1 MFSGIFAIV
10 SFACFAIAAFFLLK
24 AVLFLIKK
32 ISITLFNFIC
42 WLFDVFMELAYW
54 VSIAALIFIAYVYVN
69 SILNGNDVSN
79 FLVTS
84 YDFIDVHQNELT
96 PLIAFL
102 IFYGLKKR
110 RKNRVNW
117 INHARQ
123 FFRPLKLLYL
133 PENKRSATKIK
144 ALREIYENFD
154 AATTYF
160 VLGSATLK
168 EREPEHYLGYKT
180 DKHLLSIAPTRT
192 GKGRGLILP
201 NLLNLP
207 EHSVFVIDPKG
218 ENALVSARY
227 REEEGHEIL
236 IFNPYRIF
244 AAEFEA
250 RGFTQFQSFNPLAN
264 LDPSSPNFA
273 DDVAIIAEALIYD
286 TGGDSHWVEAARG
299 LVVFLITY
307 LVTQPDEQPTFRRL
321 HAILSGGYPVLK
333 TQVLQNA
340 QDNPNP
346 LVYQNVGRYWTE
358 NNEVHGIIA
367 TAETQTRIFKSD
379 VICSALEGGA
389 FNFERMKHKKTS
401 VYLILPSERLITQ
414 ARYLRMV
421 LLVAMSQFMR
431 SEKGAHQVLMLLDEF
446 ANLGALN
453 IIENGYGLIAGH
465 GVTLW
470 SFVQN
475 LTQLKNL
482 YPKNWPVFVANSGVV
497 TVANVN
503 DVETAEYFC
512 KRAGKKL
519 VSRDSQS
526 WNNSLLGTTGDV
538 RTSRSE
544 HFEDVLPEGDLY
556 QATPDTIFLFAEG
569 RAEPIRGRKLFYD
582 LQKPFNELADKN
594 PMHKGVQSEPVKPKK
609 RTHASKRY

>member
-1 MFSGIFAIV
+1 MFSDILNLLT
-10 SFACFAIAAFFLLK
+10 FACLMVAAFFLLK
-24 AVLFLIKK
+24 AALFLIKK
-32 ISITLFNFIC
+32 VSITLYNFIC
-42 WLFDVFMELAYW
+42 WLFDVLLEVIYW
-54 VSIAALIFIAYVYVN
+54 LS
-69 SILNGNDVSN
+69 
-79 FLVTS
+79 
-84 YDFIDVHQNELT
+84 
-96 PLIAFL
+96 IAFL
-102 IFYGLKKR
+102 IFIGFHYINSGLNGVDVSGNFTTATDYIKANADASASLVAFLIFYWLRKR
-110 RKNRVNW
+110 RQHKREWINRV
-117 INHARQ
+117 RQ
-123 FFRPLKLLYL
+123 LFVPLKLLYL
-133 PENKRSATKIK
+133 PENKRFVRKVS
-144 ALREIYENFD
+144 ALREIFIKFGE
-154 AATTYF
+154 AKTYY
-160 VLGSATLK
+160 VLGSVVLK
-168 EREPEHYLGYKT
+168 EGEPEHYLGYKT
-180 DKHLLSIAPTRT
+180 DKHLLSVAPTRT

-207 EHSVFVIDPKG
+207 DHSVFVIDPKG

-227 REEEGHEIL
+227 RRSEGHEIL
-236 IFNPYRIF
+236 IFNPYKIY
-244 AAEFEA
+244 ADEFEA

-264 LDPSSPNFA
+264 LNPTSPNFT
-273 DDVAIIAEALIYD
+273 DDVTIIAEALIYD

-299 LVVFLITY
+299 LIVFLITY
-307 LVTQPDEQPTFRRL
+307 LVTQPDEQPTLRRL
-321 HAILSGGYPVLK
+321 HSILSGGYPILK
-333 TQVLQNA
+333 TRILEKAQN
-340 QDNPNP
+340 NPA
-346 LVYQNVGRYWTE
+346 VYENVGRYWTE
-358 NNEVHGIIA
+358 NNEVQGILA

-389 FNFERMKHKKTS
+389 FNFERMKHNKIS

-431 SEKGAHQVLMLLDEF
+431 SEKGKHQVLMLLDEF

-519 VSRDSQS
+519 ISRNSESWKAPLFRKVPLLNSAALFGTADDMRISQS
-526 WNNSLLGTTGDV
+526 QTM
-538 RTSRSE
+538 
-544 HFEDVLPEGDLY
+544 EDALPEGEFF
-556 QATPDTIFLFAEG
+556 QADPNSIFLFAEG
-569 RAEPIRGRKLFYD
+569 RSEPIKGQKLYYD
-582 LQKPFNELADKN
+582 LQKPFNQRADKN
-594 PMHKGVQSEPVKPKK
+594 PMHTG
-609 RTHASKRY
+609 T

>member
-1 MFSGIFAIV
+1 MFSDVLTLVMFA
-10 SFACFAIAAFFLLK
+10 FY
-24 AVLFLIKK
+24 AVLAFYMLITVLRLIRS
-32 ISITLFNFIC
+32 ISITLYNLLC
-42 WLFDVFMELAYW
+42 WLFEGLLEIIYW
-54 VSIAALIFIAYVYVN
+54 LSIALLIYIGFHYVSYG
-69 SILNGNDVSN
+69 LNGFDVSGTYATVTDYIKAN
-79 FLVTS
+79 EDASASLAAFLV
-84 YDFIDVHQNELT
+84 
-96 PLIAFL
+96 
-102 IFYGLKKR
+102 FYGLRKR
-110 RKNRVNW
+110 RANRKAW

-123 FFRPLKLLYL
+123 LFSPLKLLFL
-133 PENKRSATKIK
+133 PENKRFANKNKTLKDV
-144 ALREIYENFD
+144 YENF
-154 AATTYF
+154 ATAQTYF
-160 VLGSATLK
+160 VLGSAALK
-168 EREPEHYLGYKT
+168 QGEPEHYLGYKT

-227 REEEGHEIL
+227 RQSQGHIIL
-236 IFNPYRIF
+236 IFNPYKIY
-244 AAEFEA
+244 ADEFEK

-264 LDPSSPNFA
+264 LNPTSPNFT
-273 DDVAIIAEALIYD
+273 DDVTIIAEALIYD

-307 LVTQPDEQPTFRRL
+307 LVTEPQEQPTLRRL
-321 HAILSGGYPVLK
+321 HSILSGGYPILK
-333 TQVLQNA
+333 TQILENA
-340 QDNPNP
+340 QNNPNP
-346 LVYQNVGRYWTE
+346 LVYENVGRYWTE
-358 NNEVHGIIA
+358 NNEVNGIIA

-389 FNFERMKHKKTS
+389 FNFEQMKHCKTS
-401 VYLILPSERLITQ
+401 VYLILPSERLISQ

-497 TVANVN
+497 TVSNVN
-503 DVETAEYFC
+503 DVETAEYFSR
-512 KRAGKKL
+512 RAGKNM
-519 VSRDSQS
+519 VSRNSESWKAPLFGKIPVLNSGMLFGTASDLRISSSQ
-526 WNNSLLGTTGDV
+526 V
-538 RTSRSE
+538 ME
-544 HFEDVLPEGDLY
+544 EALPEGDFY
-556 QATPDTIFLFAEG
+556 QADPHSIFLFVEG
-569 RAEPIRGRKLFYD
+569 RSEPLKGHKLFYD
-582 LQKPFNELADKN
+582 LQRPFDQMADKN
-594 PMHKGVQSEPVKPKK
+594 PMHTGV
-609 RTHASKRY
+609 